1 MLVNLRK
8 LQNMK
13 KKKKKKVVITF
24 EDPTKAVTHD

>member
-13 KKKKKKVVITF
+13 KKQKKVVITF
-24 EDPTKAVTHD
+24 EDSTKAVTHD